1 MNLLISFFAALAILS
16 PKDGVR
22 VPTLKSVQAD
32 YLSGLRADRFAR
44 MENAAE
50 RAKFLAVGST
60 QQPLCLSW
68 EGPTNAVYELTVAP
82 MGANGDSFALTN
94 LTSVYI
100 TNLEIGRK
108 YRWTVRQLTSGESV
122 SAEFETEDRAPR
134 LLRAGG
140 VWNFRDLGGWK
151 TADGCHVREGMI
163 LRSAGLRASSKSS
176 GGFFNK
182 KIEMGVQRVTPAGLE
197 TLRNEFHI
205 KTDLELRTPQET
217 AGMTGTIL
225 GNDVRW
231 ECVSFA
237 AYDFIDNAICG
248 REPFAKIFQIFT
260 KAENYPILMH
270 CSGGRD
276 RTGTLAFLL
285 NGLLGVPEDDLCRD
299 WEMSIF
305 NDAGMGFSPDRIQ
318 RLLGYL
324 KSFPGNTLSEQIEA
338 YVRSCGISSAEIA
351 AFRKIMLKS
360 GLTHQKAIPPA
371 DAE

>member
-1 MNLLISFFAALAILS
+1 MNAAFLILVVLTILT
-16 PKDGVR
+16 PEDGAR
-22 VPTLKSVQAD
+22 VPTLKAEQID
-32 YLSGLRADRFAR
+32 YLSASRTDRFSRMDNPSDRAR
-44 MENAAE
+44 
-50 RAKFLAVGST
+50 FLSVGST
-60 QQPLCLSW
+60 QQPLCLRW
-68 EGPTNAVYELTVAP
+68 DGPTNAVYELTVEP
-82 MGANGDSFALTN
+82 EDGKPEVFSLTN
-94 LTSVYI
+94 RTSVHI

-108 YRWTVRQLTSGESV
+108 YCWSVCRLNSGESV
-122 SAEFETEDRAPR
+122 AAEFETENRAPR

-151 TADGCHVREGMI
+151 TVDGRRVREGMI

-176 GGFFNK
+176 GGFFDK

-197 TLRNEFHI
+197 TLRNEFHV

-217 AGMTGTIL
+217 AGMTGSLL
-225 GNDVRW
+225 GDGVKW
-231 ECVSFA
+231 ECISFA
-237 AYDFIDNAICG
+237 AYDFIDNSIRG
-248 REPFAKIFQIFT
+248 REPFAKIFRIFT

-305 NDAGMGFSPDRIQ
+305 NDRGMGFNSARIQ
-318 RLLGYL
+318 RLLDYL
-324 KSFPGNTLSEQIEA
+324 KTFPGKNMNEQIEA

-351 AFRKIMLKS
+351 AFREIMHK
-360 GLTHQKAIPPA
+360 
-371 DAE
+371 